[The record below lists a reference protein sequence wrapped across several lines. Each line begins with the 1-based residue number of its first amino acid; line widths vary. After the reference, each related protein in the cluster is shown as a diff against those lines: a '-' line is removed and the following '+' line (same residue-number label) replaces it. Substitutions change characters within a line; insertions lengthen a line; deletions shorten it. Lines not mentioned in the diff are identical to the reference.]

1 MDYSGYFQF
10 RNCAQ
15 YRYGLNLVTPAV
27 AEPVTVAEQKSFSRV
42 DISTDDT
49 LIGTLITAAR
59 QYCENHLGRRIYT
72 QTWDL
77 FLDRFPRETGQ
88 CFLPFGPWQSITSIT
103 YTDVSGNSQTVASTV
118 YGLDAYD
125 ICAPRLYLKY
135 AQYWPVE
142 RVIQNAVA
150 IRHVS
155 GYATVPENIKLAMK
169 LIAGHYYETRSNSNA
184 MKLENIPMGA
194 KSLLAQEKQSWV

>member
-10 RNCAQ
+10 RNCAP
-15 YRYGLNLVTPAV
+15 YRYGLNPVAAPA
-27 AEPVTVAEQKSFSRV
+27 AEPVSVSEQKSFSRV

-88 CFLPFGPWQSITSIT
+88 CFLPYGPWQSITSIS
-103 YTDVSGNSQTVASTV
+103 YIDVNGSVQTLASTV

-125 ICAPRLYLKY
+125 ISAPRLYLKY
-135 AQYWPVE
+135 GQYYPVE
-142 RVIQNAVA
+142 RNIQNSVT

-155 GYATVPENIKLAMK
+155 GYTTIPENIKLAMK

-194 KSLLAQEKQSWV
+194 KSLLAQEKASWV